1 MAVRIPCDLQRLSS
15 AVRQDTVGDR
25 RRNRPVSAPTHRPP
39 YRPPSPKKHYHPPPS
54 RHHPLPAAS
63 PLTPAPPRSHT
74 PHRTPP
80 RTAQDTSTSAI
91 NPSSPCPSPTTVRLS
106 PPHRDILP
114 QSKGG
119 FDGEL
124 RIGRWCRW
132 GGWWTCRGTGGGG
145 CGGRWTGRGSC
156 GSCRR

>member
-91 NPSSPCPSPTTVRLS
+91 NPSSPRPIVISFHSRKAASMGNCVL
-106 PPHRDILP
+106 
-114 QSKGG
+114 
-119 FDGEL
+119 
-124 RIGRWCRW
+124 
-132 GGWWTCRGTGGGG
+132 GGGVLG
-145 CGGRWTGRGSC
+145 EGGGRAEAPEEEGAEDDGRAG
-156 GSCRR
+156 GRAGVAGGEGLR